1 MGIKITAYEA
11 LCNLGLNI
19 DEIYSRAVNG
29 EIFHFTEEKSLIKN
43 YLFRLGKINLN
54 LNDIENKDFNIRCN
68 NLIKYTL
75 NLLKKQIEE
84 LLNSYGSNEIAVIV
98 ATTNSG
104 VDEYEISLNKRHSEL
119 GNPADFVKEYLN
131 LNNIAIT
138 VSTACSSGVKAFSIA
153 RNYLKSNIAKA
164 VLVVGVDTIAKVP
177 LFGFSSLE
185 ILTPMQTNPFSRNY
199 TGINIGEACTCF
211 IVEKDSSK
219 RGINILGIGE
229 NSDVFHSTTPDP
241 EAKEV
246 KNAIYQAL
254 DDASINKNEIDYI
267 NLHGTGTLAND
278 TMEAEAINSIF
289 GEEVPVS
296 STKPLTGHC
305 LGAAANIEI
314 ALCCHLLRNF
324 KGKLLPHIYDLEYN
338 PELKPIKLVNTS
350 DNYEKCNICMSN
362 SFGFGGTNAII
373 ILGNDNE

>member
-19 DEIYSRAVNG
+19 DEIYSKAVNG

-131 LNNIAIT
+131 LHNIAIT

-254 DDASINKNEIDYI
+254 NDASINKNEIDYI

>member
-19 DEIYSRAVNG
+19 DEIYSKAIKG
-29 EIFHFTEEKSLIKN
+29 ENNHFIVEDSLIKD
-43 YLFRLGKINLN
+43 YSFRLGKIDLDM
-54 LNDIENKDFNIRCN
+54 NDIEEGDYKLRCN

-75 NLLKKQIEE
+75 SLLERQLEDLISEYTKD
-84 LLNSYGSNEIAVIV
+84 EIAVIV

-104 VDEYEISLNKRHSEL
+104 VEEYEKSKNERHSEL
-119 GNPADFVKEYLN
+119 GNPADFVNEYLK

-153 RNYLKSNIAKA
+153 RNYLKSAVAKA
-164 VLVVGVDTIAKVP
+164 VLVIGVDTIAKVP

-185 ILTPMQTNPFSRNY
+185 ILTSKATNPFSKNY

-211 IVEKDSSK
+211 VVEQNSSK
-219 RGINILGIGE
+219 KGINILGIGE
-229 NSDVFHSTTPDP
+229 NSDVYHSTTPDP

-254 DDASINKNEIDYI
+254 DDAGINKNEIDYI

-289 GEEVPVS
+289 GEEIPVS

-314 ALCCHLLRNF
+314 ALCCHLLKNF
-324 KGKLLPHIYDLEYN
+324 NGKLLPHIFDSNYN
-338 PELKPIKLVNTS
+338 PELKQVNLVKSS
-350 DNYEKCNICMSN
+350 DNYKKCNICMSN

-373 ILGNDNE
+373 VLGKENG